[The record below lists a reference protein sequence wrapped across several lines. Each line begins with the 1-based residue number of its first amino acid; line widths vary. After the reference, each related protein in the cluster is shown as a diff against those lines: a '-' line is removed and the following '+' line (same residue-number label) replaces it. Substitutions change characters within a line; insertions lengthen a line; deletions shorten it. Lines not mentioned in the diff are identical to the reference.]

1 MKATGPRGPAGRP
14 SATPIGR
21 GVVRLGVVLLVAFA
35 VLAAT
40 AGYWQVVR
48 SADLVGRP
56 DDPLLIAAARNVV
69 RGEIRDRDGHLL
81 ATSKRD
87 ANGEPYRVYT
97 SKAVA
102 PLIGYAS
109 LLYGTAGLERAYDAE
124 LTGITSPDPVDELLA
139 KFSSDRY
146 RPQDLTLSLS
156 LELQKEAVR
165 LLGNDRGSV
174 VMLDPRSG
182 EVLAMA
188 STPTYDASAIAN
200 PDTDT
205 AKAAFATVSRDPDK
219 PLLDRA
225 VQGRYVPGSVFKI
238 VTSIAALGSGAIT
251 PDTTFARQPAAEKNG
266 LLVSG
271 FRVRDGHHAF
281 TGGRALAYPE
291 AVEVS
296 CNIYFALAGLATGG
310 EALASWAERV
320 GFGDSI
326 PFDLP
331 TAASQVSN
339 GGGSFGGGFSD
350 DVELANAA
358 YGQGE
363 TLVTPLQMA
372 LVAATIADRGTLMR
386 PHLVTRLSGRD
397 GDMTIPPQVWREV
410 VSPDVAGVISAA
422 MVRAVEGDEGGRFT
436 AGARVP
442 GVVTAGKS
450 GTAQL
455 DGSAKPHSWF
465 IGFAPADAPRVAIAV
480 LVESGGSGST
490 RASPIAGRLMA
501 KYFDVFGK

>member
-1 MKATGPRGPAGRP
+1 M
-14 SATPIGR
+14 
-21 GVVRLGVVLLVAFA
+21 AFA
-35 VLAAT
+35 ILAAG

-48 SADLVGRP
+48 SADMVGRP

-87 ANGEPYRVYT
+87 ANGEPYRVYP

-102 PLIGYAS
+102 PVIGYAS
-109 LLYGTAGLERAYDAE
+109 RLYGTAGLERAYDAE
-124 LTGITSPDPVDELLA
+124 LTGIRAADPVDELLS
-139 KFSSDRY
+139 KFATDRY

-156 LELQKEAVR
+156 LDLQKEAVR
-165 LLGNDRGSV
+165 LLGRDKGAV

-182 EVLAMA
+182 EVLALA
-188 STPTYDASAIAN
+188 STPTYDAGAIAN
-200 PDTDT
+200 PDTSK
-205 AKAAFATVSRDPDK
+205 KAFEAIAADRDK

-271 FRVRDGHHAF
+271 FRVRDGHHLF
-281 TGGRALAYPE
+281 TGSRPLAYPE

-296 CNIYFALAGLATGG
+296 CNIYFALTGLETGG
-310 EALASWAERV
+310 AALADWAAKL
-320 GFGDSI
+320 GFGAPI

-331 TAASQVSN
+331 TASSQVTN
-339 GGGSFGGGFSD
+339 GGGTFGGGFAD

-358 YGQGE
+358 YGQAE
-363 TLVTPLQMA
+363 TLATPLQMA
-372 LVAATIADRGTLMR
+372 LVAATVANRGTLMK
-386 PHLVTRLSGRD
+386 PHLVTRLTGKD
-397 GDMTIPPQVWREV
+397 GSTDIGPEVWRQV
-410 VSPDVAGVISAA
+410 VDPGVAAEINAA
-422 MVRAVEGDEGGRFT
+422 MVRAVEGDEGRLFT
-436 AGARVP
+436 PGAKVP
-442 GVVTAGKS
+442 GVLTAGKT

-465 IGFAPADAPRVAIAV
+465 IGFAPADDPQVAIAV
-480 LVESGGSGST
+480 LVESGGTGAS
-490 RASPIAGRLMA
+490 RASPIAGKLMA
-501 KYFDVFGK
+501 RYLDSVGP

>member
-1 MKATGPRGPAGRP
+1 MSAGRGPAP
-14 SATPIGR
+14 TATPIGR
-21 GVVRLGVVLLVAFA
+21 GIVRLGLVLLVAFA
-35 VLAAT
+35 ILAAG

-87 ANGEPYRVYT
+87 VNGEPYRVYP

-102 PLIGYAS
+102 PVIGYAS
-109 LLYGTAGLERAYDAE
+109 RLYGTAGLERAYDAE
-124 LTGITSPDPVDELLA
+124 LTGIRAADPVDELLS
-139 KFSSDRY
+139 KFATDRY
-146 RPQDLTLSLS
+146 RPQNLTLSLS
-156 LELQKEAVR
+156 LDLQKEAVR
-165 LLGNDRGSV
+165 LLGKDKGSV
-174 VMLDPRSG
+174 VMLDPRTG
-182 EVLAMA
+182 EILALV
-188 STPTYDASAIAN
+188 STPTYDAGAIAD
-200 PDTDT
+200 PETSKT
-205 AKAAFATVSRDPDK
+205 AFEAIAADRDK

-251 PDTTFARQPAAEKNG
+251 PATRFTRQPAAEKNG

-271 FRVRDGHHAF
+271 FRVRDGHHEF
-281 TGGRALAYPE
+281 TGSRPLAYPE

-296 CNIYFALAGLATGG
+296 CNIYFALAGLETGG
-310 EALASWAERV
+310 EDLAGWAAKL
-320 GFGDSI
+320 GFGAPI

-331 TAASQVSN
+331 TASSQVTN
-339 GGGSFGGGFSD
+339 GGGSFGGGFAD

-372 LVAATIADRGTLMR
+372 LVAAAVADRGTLMK
-386 PHLVTRLSGRD
+386 PHMVTRLTSKD
-397 GDMTIPPQVWREV
+397 GSTAIGSEVWRQV
-410 VSPDVAGVISAA
+410 VSPEIAAEINAA
-422 MVRAVEGDEGGRFT
+422 MVRAVEGDAGRQFT
-436 AGARVP
+436 PGAKVP
-442 GVVTAGKS
+442 GALTAGKS

-465 IGFAPADAPRVAIAV
+465 IGFAPADDPQVVIAV
-480 LVESGGSGST
+480 LVESGGTGAS
-490 RASPIAGRLMA
+490 RA
-501 KYFDVFGK
+501 

>member
-1 MKATGPRGPAGRP
+1 MTPARPGPAT
-14 SATPIGR
+14 ATPIGR

-40 AGYWQVVR
+40 AGYWQVIR

-56 DDPLLIAAARNVV
+56 DDPLLIAASRNVV
-69 RGEIRDRDGHLL
+69 RGQIRDRDGHLL

-87 ANGEPYRVYT
+87 ANGEPYRVYP

-102 PLIGYAS
+102 PVVGYAS
-109 LLYGTAGLERAYDAE
+109 RIFGTAGLERAYDAE
-124 LTGITSPDPVDELLA
+124 LTGIKAPDPMDRLLA
-139 KFSSDRY
+139 KFMTDRY
-146 RPQDLTLSLS
+146 RPQNLTLSLS
-156 LELQKEAVR
+156 LDLQKEAVR
-165 LLGNDRGSV
+165 LLGDDRGAV

-188 STPTYDASAIAN
+188 STPTYDASAIAD
-200 PDTDT
+200 PDT
-205 AKAAFATVSRDPDK
+205 ARKAFAAVTADPAK

-225 VQGRYVPGSVFKI
+225 TQGRYVPGSVFKI
-238 VTSIAALGSGAIT
+238 VTAVAALGSAAISPAT
-251 PDTTFARQPAAEKNG
+251 RYARQPPAEKDG

-271 FRVRDGHHAF
+271 FRIRDGHHPF
-281 TGGRALAYPE
+281 TGSRALAFRE

-296 CNIYFALAGLATGG
+296 CNIYFALAGLDTGG
-310 EALASWAERV
+310 DALASWAGRL
-320 GFGDSI
+320 GFGGPI

-331 TAASQVSN
+331 TATSQVTN
-339 GGGSFGGGFSD
+339 GGGSFGGGFAD

-363 TLVTPLQMA
+363 TLATPLQMA
-372 LVAATIADRGTLMR
+372 LVAATVANRGTLMR
-386 PHLVTRLSGRD
+386 PHLVTRLSGQDRD
-397 GDMTIPPQVWREV
+397 TTIEPEVWRQV
-410 VSPDVAGVISAA
+410 VSPEIAGQINSA
-422 MVRAVEGDEGGRFT
+422 MVSAVEGDYGRLFT
-436 AGARVP
+436 AGAKVP

-465 IGFAPADAPRVAIAV
+465 IGFAPANDPKVAIAV
-480 LVESGGSGST
+480 LVESGGSGSS
-490 RASPIAGRLMA
+490 RASPIAGKLMTRYLA
-501 KYFDVFGK
+501 ASQ

>member
-1 MKATGPRGPAGRP
+1 MNPGPRGGA

-35 VLAAT
+35 VLATT

-69 RGEIRDRDGHLL
+69 RGQIRDRDGHLL
-81 ATSKRD
+81 ASSKRD
-87 ANGEPYRVYT
+87 ANGEPYRVYP

-102 PLIGYAS
+102 PLVGYAS
-109 LLYGTAGLERAYDAE
+109 RIYGTAGLERAYDAE
-124 LTGITSPDPVDELLA
+124 LTGIKAPDPMDQLLS
-139 KFSSDRY
+139 KFMTDRY
-146 RPQDLTLSLS
+146 RPQNLTLSLS
-156 LELQKEAVR
+156 LDLQKEAVR
-165 LLGNDRGSV
+165 LLGDDRGAV

-188 STPTYDASAIAN
+188 STPTYDASAIAD
-200 PDTDT
+200 PDT
-205 AKAAFATVSRDPDK
+205 ARKAFAAVSADPAK

-238 VTSIAALGSGAIT
+238 VTSIAALGSGAIST
-251 PDTTFARQPAAEKNG
+251 ATRYARQPPAEKDG

-271 FRVRDGHHAF
+271 FRIRDGHHPF
-281 TGGRALAYPE
+281 TASRALAYRE
-291 AVEVS
+291 AIEVS
-296 CNIYFALAGLATGG
+296 CNIYFALAGLDTGG
-310 EALASWAERV
+310 DGLTSWAAKL
-320 GFGDSI
+320 GFGAPI
-326 PFDLP
+326 PFDVP
-331 TAASQVSN
+331 TATSQVTN
-339 GGGSFGGGFSD
+339 GGGSFGGGFAD

-363 TLVTPLQMA
+363 TLATPLQMA
-372 LVAATIADRGTLMR
+372 LVAATVANRGTLMR
-386 PHLVTRLSGRD
+386 PHLVSRLSGQDRD
-397 GDMTIPPQVWREV
+397 TTIDPAVWRQV
-410 VSPDVAGVISAA
+410 VSPEIAAQIRTA
-422 MVRAVEGDEGGRFT
+422 MVSAVEGQYGRLFT
-436 AGARVP
+436 AGAKVP

-465 IGFAPADAPRVAIAV
+465 IGFAPADDPKVAIAV
-480 LVESGGSGST
+480 LVESGGSGAS
-490 RASPIAGRLMA
+490 RASPIAGKLMA
-501 KYFDVFGK
+501 RYLDSVGQ